1 MNLGILR
8 IIGIILFAYLTWR
21 NLRYNYEE
29 DKIVTY
35 SWISLL
41 SFFIGGRITY
51 GLVNFGIWNDSWLSW
66 FSVWN
71 KPGMD
76 YIGGFLVLMLINF
89 VFSKINSWK
98 FIPFF
103 EDGLINSLILFLFL
117 LTDELIRSKF
127 DLKVG
132 IYLLFLVLMILLV
145 NLAKKKY
152 RSLVWYKSGKKGFA
166 FLITGFFAFLILGFL
181 GLYFKVNLTYSI
193 LYWVVS
199 LISLTGLCILGEVFN
214 FLVINKRR

>member
-1 MNLGILR
+1 MSLGILR
-8 IIGIILFAYLTWR
+8 IVGIILFVYLTWR
-21 NLRYNYEE
+21 NLKNNYEE
-29 DKIVTY
+29 DKIVNY
-35 SWISLL
+35 SWIALL
-41 SFFIGGRITY
+41 GFFVVGRITY

-76 YIGGFLVLMLINF
+76 YIGGFLALILINF
-89 VFSKINSWK
+89 IFSKINSWK
-98 FIPFF
+98 FIPFC
-103 EDGLINSLILFLFL
+103 EDGLVNSLFFLVFL
-117 LTDELIRSKF
+117 IADEFLRSKF
-127 DLKVG
+127 DLKTGV
-132 IYLLFLVLMILLV
+132 YLLFLVLMILLA

-181 GLYFKVNLTYSI
+181 GLYFKINLPYLI
-193 LYWVVS
+193 LYWLIS